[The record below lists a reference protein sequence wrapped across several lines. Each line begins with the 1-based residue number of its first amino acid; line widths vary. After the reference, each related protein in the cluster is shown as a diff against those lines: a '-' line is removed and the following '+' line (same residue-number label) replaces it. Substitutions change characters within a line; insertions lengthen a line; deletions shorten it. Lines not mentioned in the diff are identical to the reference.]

1 MAATGTALI
10 AQQPGTSWDNAW
22 PQVTP
27 NGVGS
32 QNLDLLQIVGAGD
45 PGSNP
50 PVPVV
55 LLNVDHAGVVH
66 NPAVAA
72 TNGTRVGQ
80 FHTNRL
86 SGTTAQLFADA
97 FTNLSQLDILQVI
110 SPTGGSIV
118 KYLDYLGVSR

>member
-10 AQQPGTSWDNAW
+10 QQQPGSSWDNAW

-32 QNLDLLQIVGAGD
+32 QNLDLLQIVSQGE
-45 PGSNP
+45 PGIAP
-50 PVPVV
+50 TV
-55 LLNVDHAGVVH
+55 LLNVSHAGVVN
-66 NPAVAA
+66 NPASGA

-80 FHTNRL
+80 FHTNL
-86 SGTTAQLFADA
+86 ASGTTAQLFADA
-97 FTNLSQLDILQVI
+97 FANLSLLDILQVI

-118 KYLDYLGVSR
+118 NYLDYLGVSH